1 MIKKPSSSICPRG
14 NKNTREERATFS
26 SDFFVKEG
34 EAYGQQTTKHF
45 IDRSMA
51 TEKQGLEA
59 HPGLLNKENR
69 DTKGKNLD

>member
-1 MIKKPSSSICPRG
+1 MIRVEKTQTKG
-14 NKNTREERATFS
+14 NKSPREERATFS
-26 SDFFVKEG
+26 GDYFVKEG
-34 EAYGQQTTKHF
+34 EANGQRVTKDF
-45 IDRSMA
+45 IDRPMA

>member
-1 MIKKPSSSICPRG
+1 LIRVEKTQTKGNRNPR
-14 NKNTREERATFS
+14 EQRATFS
-26 SDFFVKEG
+26 GEYFVKEG

-59 HPGLLNKENR
+59 HPVLLNKKNSH
-69 DTKGKNLD
+69 TKGKNLD

>member
-1 MIKKPSSSICPRG
+1 LIRVEKTQTNG

-26 SDFFVKEG
+26 GVCFVKG
-34 EAYGQQTTKHF
+34 REANGQRATKDF

-59 HPGLLNKENR
+59 HPALLNKENS